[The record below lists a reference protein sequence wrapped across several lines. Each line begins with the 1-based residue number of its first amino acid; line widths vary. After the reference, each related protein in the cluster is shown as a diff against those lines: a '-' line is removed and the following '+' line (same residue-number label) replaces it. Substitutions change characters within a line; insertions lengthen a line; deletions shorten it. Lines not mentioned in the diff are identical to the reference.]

1 MENKKTGFHYAWI
14 VFAATVVMNFVFSIV
29 YSTFSLYAAK
39 VLEANPDITRTA
51 YSVIP
56 TLHSVFATVFL
67 LTYGKIVQKLGFRKT
82 AVHYNSWKNQLGE
95 MESSVDYELTA
106 DEFCNLK

>member
-67 LTYGKIVQKLGFRKT
+67 LTYGKIVQKLGFRKIMLLGGIGL
-82 AVHYNSWKNQLGE
+82 AVGFFIY
-95 MESSVDYELTA
+95 
-106 DEFCNLK
+106 